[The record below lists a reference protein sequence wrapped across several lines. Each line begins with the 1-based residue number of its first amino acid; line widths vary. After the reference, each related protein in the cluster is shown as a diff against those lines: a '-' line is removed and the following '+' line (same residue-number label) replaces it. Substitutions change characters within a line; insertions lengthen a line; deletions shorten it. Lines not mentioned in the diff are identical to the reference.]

1 MTLPHFPLLPEAIPA
16 LWLPG
21 KTQSPGSVH
30 GCFSQP
36 SFLESEA
43 EATGDHSLP
52 ADPQPASWQS
62 HHQAPLAFWNNN
74 SQPKQRQNP
83 AGATVCVC
91 VCVGGYL
98 PNPNFLAGIPIDWH
112 LLHPQVDSSVPQKLP
127 TPPTRT
133 GHSVDQLQPWPWAIT
148 IPTLDGTATYA
159 ETACPCTATLSQK
172 RHESGPHSHVCSPPP
187 ELLALSPHGLTVQ
200 LPSAP
205 ATSCFLNLL
214 LMAFLVS
221 FLIIF
226 FP

>member
-1 MTLPHFPLLPEAIPA
+1 MLREGAGMTLPHFPLLPEAIPA

-91 VCVGGYL
+91 VCGCGRVFTKPQFPGWHSYRLAPAASSGGQL
-98 PNPNFLAGIPIDWH
+98 C
-112 LLHPQVDSSVPQKLP
+112 
-127 TPPTRT
+127 TPEAAHTSHTDRPLC
-133 GHSVDQLQPWPWAIT
+133 GPA
-148 IPTLDGTATYA
+148 PTLALGNNHPY
-159 ETACPCTATLSQK
+159 PG
-172 RHESGPHSHVCSPPP
+172 RHCH
-187 ELLALSPHGLTVQ
+187 
-200 LPSAP
+200 
-205 ATSCFLNLL
+205 
-214 LMAFLVS
+214 
-221 FLIIF
+221 IR
-226 FP
+226 